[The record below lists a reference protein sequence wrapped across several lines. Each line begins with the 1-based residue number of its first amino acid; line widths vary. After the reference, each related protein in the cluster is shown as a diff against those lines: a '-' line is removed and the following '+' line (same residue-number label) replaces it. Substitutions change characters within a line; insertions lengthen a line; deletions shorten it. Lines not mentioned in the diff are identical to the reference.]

1 MSTGTRNFILTL
13 CALFALAT
21 GIAVGIPYY
30 KQRPDKLKRQETYEH
45 VRSIADALDRFARRN
60 SEGRY
65 PTNLDSVLGDSS
77 STQINNFIYTGGGT
91 RRASTPKQRVP
102 LLIEKPGHYKY
113 SPGGFVA
120 YSDGYVVFLWA
131 SEYDDLVSSS
141 GGK

>member
-1 MSTGTRNFILTL
+1 MNTGIRNFILTL
-13 CALFALAT
+13 FALFALAT
-21 GIAVGIPYY
+21 GIAVGVPYY

-60 SEGRY
+60 SDGRY
-65 PTNLDSVLGDSS
+65 PTNLNSVLGDSAL
-77 STQINNFIYTGGGT
+77 TQINHFVYTGGGA
-91 RRASTPKQRVP
+91 RRANTPKQRVP

-131 SEYDDLVSSS
+131 SEYDNLVSSN
-141 GGK
+141 GVK